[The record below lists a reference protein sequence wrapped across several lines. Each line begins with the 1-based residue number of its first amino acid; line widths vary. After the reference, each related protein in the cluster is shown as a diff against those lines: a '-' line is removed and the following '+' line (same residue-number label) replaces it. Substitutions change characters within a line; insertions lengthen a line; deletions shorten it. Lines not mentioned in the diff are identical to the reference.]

1 MPAVNRHQRH
11 DDAETDEV
19 NEDRQENDEQRW
31 FAIHVLNKRKF

>member
-1 MPAVNRHQRH
+1 MPAEDGHQWH

-31 FAIHVLNKRKF
+31 FAIHVGNEREF